1 MSILLIA
8 LGPIASVSYLPT
20 NLRKRI
26 DSLPAKLTMI
36 LVPNWGFDMQI
47 FLILFAIV
55 LSLLHTT
62 VSAQDESEYERLH
75 RESDIERQAMIAE
88 NLPLLDSEA
97 EAFWDLYLEYRV
109 ADREMDDQRVELI
122 RHFEEADDVFTD
134 DEGKRI
140 VMEALRIEQQR
151 QAFKQQFFEKFSLVL
166 PGSKLI
172 RYYQIESKLD
182 AVKRYFWTSG
192 VPMAPLA
199 E

>member
-1 MSILLIA
+1 MQKSLI
-8 LGPIASVSYLPT
+8 
-20 NLRKRI
+20 
-26 DSLPAKLTMI
+26 
-36 LVPNWGFDMQI
+36 F
-47 FLILFAIV
+47 FAIV

-62 VSAQDESEYERLH
+62 VIAQDESDYERTH

-97 EAFWDLYLEYRV
+97 EPFWDLYLEYRV
-109 ADREMDDQRVELI
+109 ADREMDDQRVELL
-122 RHFEEADDVFTD
+122 RYFEEAKEVFTD
-134 DEGKRI
+134 DEGMRI
-140 VMEALRIEQQR
+140 VMEALRIEKQR
-151 QAFKQQFFEKFSLVL
+151 QALKEKYFEKFSLVL

-192 VPMAPLA
+192 VPFAPLS

>member
-1 MSILLIA
+1 MQKSLI
-8 LGPIASVSYLPT
+8 
-20 NLRKRI
+20 
-26 DSLPAKLTMI
+26 
-36 LVPNWGFDMQI
+36 F
-47 FLILFAIV
+47 FAIV

-75 RESDIERQAMIAE
+75 RESDIERRAMVAE
-88 NLPLLDSEA
+88 NLLLLDSEA

-109 ADREMDDQRVELI
+109 ADREFDDQRVELLGY
-122 RHFEEADDVFTD
+122 FEEANDVFTD
-134 DEGKRI
+134 DEGNRI
-140 VMEALRIEQQR
+140 VTEALRIEIKR
-151 QAFKQQFFEKFSLVL
+151 QELKQEFFEKFSLVL

-192 VPMAPLA
+192 VQLAPLP